1 MDKIQTHF
9 LKCADVT
16 EVDAL
21 CKFRVAPLLA
31 RRYMA
36 MLAIIHRSIIGCGP
50 PQFKEFFKL
59 DLTFRNPTGREC
71 ERRHNRQLVTH
82 RTGNFLEILAN
93 SILGLVDVYNL
104 LPGHIVEM
112 NTVSNLQ
119 KALQKHLIEMAKINQ
134 PGWQNTFSPR
144 LAIYAHPLRKTMRS
158 GNGYVNKIC
167 AATNMTN
174 ANITC
179 IDGWLS
185 LAR

>member
-1 MDKIQTHF
+1 MTAAQQGGAGIPRHAGHGAGAS
-9 LKCADVT
+9 LPRGHAV
-16 EVDAL
+16 VL
-21 CKFRVAPLLA
+21 GV
-31 RRYMA
+31 
-36 MLAIIHRSIIGCGP
+36 IP
-50 PQFKEFFKL
+50 PYEFFKL
-59 DLTFRNPTGREC
+59 YVTLRNPIGREC
-71 ERRHNRQLVTH
+71 ERRHTRQLVTH

-112 NTVSNLQ
+112 STVSNFQ

-158 GNGYVNKIC
+158 GNGYVDKIG

-174 ANITC
+174 ANVTC

-185 LAR
+185 FAR